1 MIALRRAQQLV
12 QDAPDRQRRLI
23 IGVLPTAA
31 TDLLPTAAL
40 KFHAENPECMMR
52 VSTGPNWL
60 LMSQLREGALDLVVG
75 RMSTAK
81 VMEGLSFRQLY
92 SERII
97 AVVRPG
103 HPILN
108 SQDLSRQIGQFPL
121 VVPPPGAVISPL
133 VRAMLAEFD
142 IPPYAPKFETVS
154 LAFGRKLVQNS
165 DAIWFISR
173 GVVASELEQQSL
185 CALPTQQEVHGS
197 PVGISLREDG
207 STTPDQQALI
217 RALEDVVQ
225 NGRPT

>member
-1 MIALRRAQQLV
+1 
-12 QDAPDRQRRLI
+12 
-23 IGVLPTAA
+23 
-31 TDLLPTAAL
+31 
-40 KFHAENPECMMR
+40 
-52 VSTGPNWL
+52 
-60 LMSQLREGALDLVVG
+60 
-75 RMSTAK
+75 
-81 VMEGLSFRQLY
+81 
-92 SERII
+92 
-97 AVVRPG
+97 
-103 HPILN
+103 
-108 SQDLSRQIGQFPL
+108 L

-142 IPPYAPKFETVS
+142 IPPYGPKFETVS

-185 CALPTQQEVHGS
+185 CALPTDQDVHGS